1 MKRFVS
7 QEGLKLL
14 ACMTMF
20 LDHYGAILAP
30 WMISYRVIGR
40 LSFPVFCFL
49 LAEGVHRTRSPGKY
63 ALRLFIAALISE
75 LPFDYA
81 FFGKVFWYNQNVM
94 ITLLLGLLAIL
105 AVERMPVVWLKPVA
119 VLLFLLM
126 ADILEADYGMHGVL
140 LMLLFGLT
148 DRFPWKRWIQF
159 IGMVLIFADMRS
171 SVLLTVFG
179 VDITL
184 QMFGALAIVPIA
196 FYSGKKHTHNK
207 AVQWGFYLFYPAHL
221 LILHFMR

>member
-1 MKRFVS
+1 MLRNLRGQDPRQGIKKR
-7 QEGLKLL
+7 G
-14 ACMTMF
+14 
-20 LDHYGAILAP
+20 DP
-30 WMISYRVIGR
+30 VI
-40 LSFPVFCFL
+40 
-49 LAEGVHRTRSPGKY
+49 
-63 ALRLFIAALISE
+63 
-75 LPFDYA
+75 
-81 FFGKVFWYNQNVM
+81 FGKHINRYYLKHLPA
-94 ITLLLGLLAIL
+94 LLLGLLAIL
-105 AVERMPVVWLKPVA
+105 AVERTPVVWLKPVA
-119 VLLFLLM
+119 VLPFLLM

-171 SVLLTVFG
+171 SVLLIVFG